1 MPEDNKTRTRSA
13 AVMRQ
18 RNAMHERPS
27 DAYEF
32 DEMRQRNAMHE
43 RPSDAYEFNEASAN
57 IFGTSKIIRTEITYV
72 TSRI

>member
-13 AVMRQ
+13 AV
-18 RNAMHERPS
+18 
-27 DAYEF
+27 
-32 DEMRQRNAMHE
+32 MRQRNAMHE